1 MKRFLG
7 QSLSSARWGLAVPAA
22 VAVALLAAGI
32 AFGAYFASGDAV
44 MMLQCIVGRNNI
56 VCPAS

>member
-7 QSLSSARWGLAVPAA
+7 QSLSSSRWRLTVLAA
-22 VAVALLAAGI
+22 VAVALLGAGI
-32 AFGAYFASGDAV
+32 AFGAYFASGDALMV
-44 MMLQCIVGRNNI
+44 LQCIVGRNNI